1 MQDDVKM
8 QNRIA
13 AQGGTKTQN
22 TAKLPSKPKSI
33 NDAKMPNSDV
43 PTQTSSGKAKKN
55 AMLLMVI
62 CAILWSSGGILIKL
76 ISWSPLLIAG
86 ARSIIAA
93 IVLGMYMIYKKVSI
107 NICKYSIG
115 AGIGLCG
122 CCTFFV
128 VANKFTTAANAIVLQ
143 YAAPIF
149 ILLMTAFLLKE
160 KLHKR
165 EIIVVAITMA
175 GIVLFFFDQLSPGN
189 IVGNLFAIL
198 AGIFLALMFVMVG
211 QGGDNDSI
219 RMTGILLAHCLSAII
234 NIPAGIIGTASVTG
248 TEILYIIILGIFQL
262 GIPYVLYAIAS
273 KDCSPLACSLI
284 GMLEPLLNPVWVAI
298 FVGEIPGMFAL
309 VGAVIIIGVV
319 TWWCI
324 MDSKEDKEKEEN
336 KEEKGGRKKE
346 KGEENGGKKHEID
359 SV

>member
-1 MQDDVKM
+1 MQDDAKI
-8 QNRIA
+8 QNRITV
-13 AQGGTKTQN
+13 QGGTKTQN
-22 TAKLPSKPKSI
+22 AAKLPSNSKSI
-33 NDAKMPNSDV
+33 NDAKMPNSDA
-43 PTQTSSGKAKKN
+43 PAQTNPGKAKKN

-86 ARSIIAA
+86 TRSMIAA
-93 IVLGMYMIYKKVSI
+93 VVLGVYMIYKKVSI
-107 NICKYSIG
+107 KICKYSIG

-143 YAAPIF
+143 YAAPVF

-175 GIVLFFFDQLSPGN
+175 GIVLFFFDQLSAGN

-219 RMTGILLAHCLSAII
+219 RMTGILLAHCLSAVI

-248 TEILYIIILGIFQL
+248 TEILYIVILGIFQL

-309 VGAVIIIGVV
+309 VGAVIIIGIV

-324 MDSKEDKEKEEN
+324 MDSKE
-336 KEEKGGRKKE
+336 EKGGKKKGKRGRKWRE
-346 KGEENGGKKHEID
+346 KHEID
-359 SV
+359 KS